1 MRLSWGV
8 SALVLVATFTIATIA
23 LHHMRQQLQK
33 SISEDQFQRLTA
45 LSDAFDIRFRNRRTL
60 LKTLSEAT
68 AALPADT
75 SQVDLQSYIEKYQS
89 LKDLFDSVSF
99 IDPQGNVVANLNMPL
114 PPGSLNVADREYFQR
129 TLAQSKGVISRPY
142 RSKVTQLAQVTM
154 TEPVFNADG
163 SLRYVTYGAISL
175 GADNFL
181 GGLQGVKFGET
192 GYMFILN
199 TEGTIIDLPD
209 KSRILEHVDARG
221 GANAS
226 TARAIAGFEGS
237 MNGSTR
243 AGVPGLF
250 AFKRTQET
258 DWILSAFYP
267 ESEAYAA
274 IDALESNAW
283 LGALLLSLLAGVAA
297 TVVVRRELKPL
308 TDLHERMLRADAAAP
323 PAEDSAYG
331 PDEIGELSRAFD
343 DLMRRQSAVERQ
355 IRTIIDNIPA
365 LVSHVDTGYRYT
377 FVNARVRDMYPD
389 CGELVGRTVGAV
401 RGETF
406 FRTVQP
412 YLDRALAGE
421 SVAVEKTGG
430 LSDGHNARTYQSHFV
445 PDVGIDGQVKG
456 VFALSFDTT
465 ALTSALH
472 EQETAKHFLNT
483 ITDNL
488 PVLISYFDRDR
499 RIMFANATVMD
510 WLGLSPEEVRGMPLH
525 DVIGGGRYNERE
537 AMVESA
543 LAGHRVEFDAELHLR
558 DRHRLTHTV
567 YIPDFG
573 KDGEVRGVFS
583 LTLDVTEAKAVETRL
598 AQLARQDGLTGL
610 PNRTA
615 LDECLPVAL
624 ARSQRT
630 GVAMA
635 AMFLDIDHFKQIND
649 QLGHSA
655 GDAILVEFAERL
667 RRAVRVTDT
676 VFRLGGDE
684 FVVLVENISTQEAAE
699 QVAQKIGALI
709 RGEPFEAA
717 AQAHVTASIG
727 VCSGY
732 PGVETS
738 AKAFLEKADEALYAA
753 KAAGR
758 DRYHCEPHP

>member
-8 SALVLVATFTIATIA
+8 SAVVLLATFTIATIA
-23 LHHMRQQLQK
+23 LHHIRQQLQK
-33 SISEDQFQRLTA
+33 SISEDQFQRLSA
-45 LSDAFDIRFRNRRTL
+45 HSDAIDLKLRSRRTL
-60 LKTLSEAT
+60 LKTLSEST
-68 AALPADT
+68 AALPAGT
-75 SQVDLQSYIEKYQS
+75 SQGDLQSYIEKYQS
-89 LKDLFDSVSF
+89 LKDFFDSVSL

-114 PPGSLNVADREYFQR
+114 PPGSINVTDREYFQR
-129 TLAQSKGVISRPY
+129 TLAQSQGVISRPY
-142 RSKVTQLAQVTM
+142 RSKVTRLAQVAM
-154 TEPVFNADG
+154 TEPVFNTDG

-175 GADNFL
+175 GAPKFL
-181 GGLQGVKFGET
+181 GDLQGVKFGET

-199 TEGTIIDLPD
+199 TEGVIIDLPD

-221 GANAS
+221 GVNAA
-226 TARAIAGFEGS
+226 TAKAIAGFEGS
-237 MNGSTR
+237 MNGFTR
-243 AGVPGLF
+243 AGIPGLF
-250 AFKRTQET
+250 AFKRAEET
-258 DWILSAFYP
+258 DWILAAFYP

-274 IDALESNAW
+274 IDAVEADAW
-283 LGALLLSLLAGVAA
+283 LGALLLSLLAGLAA

-308 TDLHERMLRADAAAP
+308 TDLHQRMLRADAAAP

-343 DLMRRQSAVERQ
+343 DLMRRQSAAERRV
-355 IRTIIDNIPA
+355 RTIIDNIPA
-365 LVSHVDTGYRYT
+365 LVSYVDTGYRYT
-377 FVNARVRDMYPD
+377 FVNAQVRDMYPD
-389 CGELVGRTVGAV
+389 SGELVGRTVGEV

-421 SVAVEKTGG
+421 SVAIEKKGG
-430 LSDGHNARTYQSHFV
+430 LSDGGESRTYQAHFV
-445 PDVGIDGQVKG
+445 PDVGVDGQVKG

-465 ALTSALH
+465 ALTSALR
-472 EQETAKHFLNT
+472 EQETAKHFLHT

-488 PVLISYFDRDR
+488 PVLISYFDRER
-499 RIMFANATVMD
+499 RIMFANATVKE

-525 DVIGGGRYNERE
+525 DVIGGERYSDRE
-537 AMVESA
+537 AMVDAA
-543 LAGHRVEFDAELHLR
+543 LAGHRVEFDAQLHLR

-573 KDGEVRGVFS
+573 KDGEVRGAFS
-583 LTLDVTEAKAVETRL
+583 LTLDVTETKAVETRL
-598 AQLARQDGLTGL
+598 AQLARQDGLTAL

-615 LDECLPVAL
+615 LDECLEAAL
-624 ARSQRT
+624 ARSRRT

-635 AMFLDIDHFKQIND
+635 VMFLDIDFFKQIND
-649 QLGHSA
+649 QLGHGA

-667 RRAVRVTDT
+667 RRAVRVTDA

-684 FVVLVENISTQEAAE
+684 FVVVMENIATEEAAA

-717 AQAHVTASIG
+717 AQVRVTASIG
-727 VCSGY
+727 VYSGY
-732 PGVETS
+732 PGMKTS
-738 AKAFLEKADEALYAA
+738 AKAFLEKADEALYTA

-758 DRYHCEPHP
+758 DRYHCELQR